1 MNIAYEIATFRRP
14 SMMMKES
21 ELERAQTATPNS
33 SYLAA
38 ATQQSTPT
46 TPMPPEMEIDDEFN
60 LPISLALSIL
70 ITYILCGAAVY
81 SLWEEWSFFES
92 CYFVFVSMSTI
103 GKYCN
108 AINNKLMNRTDF
120 CFFFFYKRFW

>member
-1 MNIAYEIATFRRP
+1 
-14 SMMMKES
+14 MMKES
-21 ELERAQTATPNS
+21 DMENAQAATPTAS
-33 SYLAA
+33 HLAA
-38 ATQQSTPT
+38 TTQSTPT

-103 GKYCN
+103 G
-108 AINNKLMNRTDF
+108 AL
-120 CFFFFYKRFW
+120 